1 MTAADEEIELPAPRS
16 NRPVTLLHRVEYG
29 LALAFGG
36 IFRLIGVDAAS
47 ALAGRFMRVIGPFI
61 GVIHRRGVTN
71 LRIAFPDWSDDK
83 IETTLREAWEN
94 IGRTAGEFSHLEKFD
109 PGEGGRIEIVNREAF
124 SAVIASGKPAV
135 FVSGH
140 FANWEVTPRTM
151 HAAGV
156 DYCFVYR
163 AANNPLV
170 DGLIIRTRG
179 AVMSRRQIPKGRRG
193 GRGMLEALSEGVSL
207 AMYVDQKLNSGGIP
221 SPLFGRPAMTG
232 TAAARMALRF
242 GAPVIPVDLVRLGG
256 ARFRMTVGAPLEF
269 KASGDIAADVEALT
283 ARINVEI
290 ERMVRQAPGQWLWFH
305 RRWGKDA
312 AP

>member
-1 MTAADEEIELPAPRS
+1 VTAADEEIELPAPRS
-16 NRPVTLLHRVEYG
+16 NRPVTLLHRVEFV
-29 LALAFGG
+29 LALALGG
-36 IFRLIGVDAAS
+36 FFRLIGVDAAS
-47 ALAGRFMRVIGPFI
+47 ALAGRFMRTLGPMIGA
-61 GVIHRRGVTN
+61 IHGRGRIN
-71 LRIAFPDWSDDK
+71 LKIAFPNWGEEE
-83 IETTLREAWEN
+83 IEATLRDAWEN

-109 PGEGGRIEIVNREAF
+109 PDEGGRIEIVNRQAF
-124 SAVIASGKPAV
+124 DAVIAGGKPAV

-151 HAAGV
+151 HAAGL

-179 AVMSRRQIPKGRRG
+179 QVMSRRQIPKGRRG
-193 GRGMLEALSEGVSL
+193 GRDMLEALNGGVSL

-232 TAAARMALRF
+232 TAAARMALRY

-269 KASGDIAADVEALT
+269 KATGDIAADVEALT
-283 ARINVEI
+283 ARINLEI
-290 ERMVRQAPGQWLWFH
+290 ERMIRQAPGQWLWFH

>member
-1 MTAADEEIELPAPRS
+1 VTAADEEIELPAPRS